1 MEEIETEIPVDWNDL
16 SVAVVGGDERERE
29 IARLAAATGAAVRAF
44 GFPWPEGGIEG
55 VEKSANAQDALEDAQ
70 FALFPIPGMGMDGSL
85 FATEKI
91 IPNRELLSVMRP
103 DAHIILG
110 TPDEALKQAA
120 ASLQIGLHE
129 YESDKELMLLRM
141 PSIIEGA
148 LKLAIENTDRTLHRS
163 KVCVV
168 GYGNIGAMLN
178 RTLVLL
184 GSHVTLAARN
194 PVARANALNAG
205 AEVVHTDDLESIAP
219 QLDILFS
226 TVPARI
232 VTPAVLDKL
241 PPHALVMDLS
251 APPGGVDLDYAK
263 RIGLKTVWARGMGRR
278 APVTVGASQW
288 KGISQRIA
296 AILQNP

>member
-1 MEEIETEIPVDWNDL
+1 MTEGELTNSVDWSSL
-16 SVAVVGGDERERE
+16 QIAVVGGDEREYE
-29 IARLAAATGAAVRAF
+29 IARLAAATGATVRAF

-55 VEKSANAQDALEDAQ
+55 VEKSESAKDALEDAQ
-70 FALFPIPGMGMDGSL
+70 LALFPIPGMGMNGSL

-91 IPNRELLSVMRP
+91 IPDRELLNVMKP
-103 DAHIILG
+103 GAHIILG
-110 TPDEALKQAA
+110 TADEALKQVAG
-120 ASLQIGLHE
+120 SLGIGLHE

-141 PSIIEGA
+141 PAIVEGA

-168 GYGNIGAMLN
+168 GYGNLGAMLT

-184 GSHVTLAARN
+184 GADVTLAARK
-194 PVARANALNAG
+194 PAARADALNAG
-205 AEVVHTDDLESIAP
+205 AEAVHTDDLESVAG
-219 QLDILFS
+219 QMDILFS

-232 VTPAVLDKL
+232 VTPRVLDKL
-241 PPHALVMDLS
+241 PQHALVMDLS

-263 RIGLKTVWARGMGRR
+263 KIGIKTVWARGLGRR

-288 KGISQRIA
+288 KGISERIA
-296 AILQNP
+296 AILKNT